1 MASSSM
7 YWILIEWNYEYQITD
22 LIFVIFLLRKFGD
35 KVLLPLCS
43 VLVSVSRGSSS
54 CERGEYILLLL
65 LLSSEKLL
73 TACRSSA
80 FFSRQSSEQVGDRP
94 AQLRVSTEQQQVITG
109 CYLTPPTN
117 LAISY
122 SGRGNHN
129 CRHSSRHPNLL
140 RSFAAFCCVF
150 IE

>member
-1 MASSSM
+1 MVTGQQLDV
-7 YWILIEWNYEYQITD
+7 LIEWNYEYQITD

-73 TACRSSA
+73 TACHSSA

-117 LAISY
+117 LVQQFQ
-122 SGRGNHN
+122 GRPLPTVSLV
-129 CRHSSRHPNLL
+129 SSCEMGGCSQKHQ
-140 RSFAAFCCVF
+140 C
-150 IE
+150 